1 MTAHRVGTI
10 DHRRGNPFFLSSV
23 GYGFL
28 ISVSAAAICCSNFL
42 VFSRKRRA
50 VNWTILSDI
59 SLDTHGVDVVV
70 MPRIAVVLEVLIMA
84 MMLSL
89 SLMDVSGRAYR
100 PASDPKAVSP
110 IGRERTPRGHGLRVI
125 ELKNI

>member
-1 MTAHRVGTI
+1 
-10 DHRRGNPFFLSSV
+10 
-23 GYGFL
+23 L

-42 VFSRKRRA
+42 GFSRKRRA

-70 MPRIAVVLEVLIMA
+70 MPRIAVVLEVLIRA

-110 IGRERTPRGHGLRVI
+110 IGRKRTPRGHGLRVI

>member
-1 MTAHRVGTI
+1 MKKKEEEKIRNNDFNNI
-10 DHRRGNPFFLSSV
+10 F
-23 GYGFL
+23 
-28 ISVSAAAICCSNFL
+28 C
-42 VFSRKRRA
+42 
-50 VNWTILSDI
+50 TILSDI

-84 MMLSL
+84 VMLSL

-100 PASDPKAVSP
+100 PASDPEAVSP
-110 IGRERTPRGHGLRVI
+110 IGREAVAPRGHGLRVI

>member
-1 MTAHRVGTI
+1 MT
-10 DHRRGNPFFLSSV
+10 
-23 GYGFL
+23 L
-28 ISVSAAAICCSNFL
+28 III
-42 VFSRKRRA
+42 FS
-50 VNWTILSDI
+50 TILSDI

-70 MPRIAVVLEVLIMA
+70 MPRIAVVLEVLIMS

-100 PASDPKAVSP
+100 PASDPEAVSP
-110 IGRERTPRGHGLRVI
+110 IGRQLTPRGHGLRVI

>member
-1 MTAHRVGTI
+1 
-10 DHRRGNPFFLSSV
+10 
-23 GYGFL
+23 
-28 ISVSAAAICCSNFL
+28 
-42 VFSRKRRA
+42 

-59 SLDTHGVDVVV
+59 SLDTHGVDVVNV
-70 MPRIAVVLEVLIMA
+70 MPRIAVVLEVLIRA

-110 IGRERTPRGHGLRVI
+110 IGRERTPRYGLRVI
-125 ELKNI
+125 EIKNI

>member
-1 MTAHRVGTI
+1 M
-10 DHRRGNPFFLSSV
+10 
-23 GYGFL
+23 
-28 ISVSAAAICCSNFL
+28 
-42 VFSRKRRA
+42 
-50 VNWTILSDI
+50 SDI

-100 PASDPKAVSP
+100 PASDPEAVSP
-110 IGRERTPRGHGLRVI
+110 IGREAVAPRGHGLRVI

>member
-1 MTAHRVGTI
+1 MT
-10 DHRRGNPFFLSSV
+10 
-23 GYGFL
+23 L
-28 ISVSAAAICCSNFL
+28 INIILNYSL
-42 VFSRKRRA
+42 Y
-50 VNWTILSDI
+50 TILSDI

-100 PASDPKAVSP
+100 PASDPEAVSP
-110 IGRERTPRGHGLRVI
+110 IGRQRTP
-125 ELKNI
+125 

>member
-1 MTAHRVGTI
+1 MT
-10 DHRRGNPFFLSSV
+10 
-23 GYGFL
+23 L
-28 ISVSAAAICCSNFL
+28 IHNIFC
-42 VFSRKRRA
+42 
-50 VNWTILSDI
+50 TILSDI

-70 MPRIAVVLEVLIMA
+70 MPRIAVVLEVSIRA